1 MIQKFQKAERVFVPS
16 DESKLTTQNLEEFI
30 LNNFRVPDDDLGRI
44 SRFIASDLDLK
55 KIIFDLPGLIKT
67 EFAFE
72 KLEIKFYDEFQEDEL
87 MLVIGIFTSG
97 DIESS
102 LIKEEKLERKL
113 YQLYNKSSADKL
125 LLIVECK

>member
-1 MIQKFQKAERVFVPS
+1 M
-16 DESKLTTQNLEEFI
+16 
-30 LNNFRVPDDDLGRI
+30 
-44 SRFIASDLDLK
+44 
-55 KIIFDLPGLIKT
+55 PGLIKT